1 MFDFI
6 SSDKDSSLARRFRK
20 ALYFHIVF
28 NIVIILSSA
37 ILVGIFVK
45 MNLPYILEPESSP
58 GYNEGAAFG
67 DGGSVF
73 RFWGICIPT
82 CALKWLTIYDG
93 AVLFFTLLV
102 LKKRIAAC
110 IFALLPALMVIHL
123 MPLKLFKNIY
133 FVAVYVC
140 SPLILILA
148 GCIFFIHFL
157 KKKSSAAATALL
169 FSLADF
175 LFCAIVEFDV
185 IEFLD

>member
-1 MFDFI
+1 MQVDFI
-6 SSDKDSSLARRFRK
+6 SSDKDSLLARCFRK

-82 CALKWLTIYDG
+82 YALKWLTIYDG

-110 IFALLPALMVIHL
+110 IFAFLPALMVINL
-123 MPLKLFKNIY
+123 MSHIY
-133 FVAVYVC
+133 SAAVHVC
-140 SPLILILA
+140 SPLILIIA

-175 LFCAIVEFDV
+175 FFCAIVEFDV
-185 IEFLD
+185 ILFLD